1 MAMSDIGYDDYYDDG
16 NDEQNDGDDG
26 NDVFSFLF
34 FPLYSAS
41 LRSPTNY
48 WQNCGIW
55 SH

>member
-1 MAMSDIGYDDYYDDG
+1 MRRMAISDTGDDDHYDDD

-26 NDVFSFLF
+26 IGVFLFLF

-48 WQNCGIW
+48 
-55 SH
+55 